1 MLSRLGSLFR
11 SGRSGRL
18 SATGLPYGR
27 DTILHLAIALSV
39 IAHAVV
45 LAIRF
50 VPPDAL
56 RFKPDNRAI
65 EVILVNARSQE
76 APVKADAL
84 AQSNLSGGGE
94 QEKGRV
100 TSFLPRSARVEDG
113 DALEA
118 SRRAV
123 AQLEEQQRKLLSQM
137 RSTPQA
143 VAPEPAPQP
152 VEAPPAAP
160 LAPLNVRD
168 TVKAIARM
176 EAQLDKQI
184 NDYNARPRRGYIG
197 PNTRGVSYAMYY
209 NQWKDKVERV
219 GTLNYPEEA
228 RGKLYGELVLVV
240 TLNFDGTIYNDE
252 IQISRSSGYPVLDRA
267 AARIVRLAAPYGRF
281 AAEMRK
287 DYDVFEIITKFTFT
301 RGDGFEARVQK

>member
-1 MLSRLGSLFR
+1 
-11 SGRSGRL
+11 
-18 SATGLPYGR
+18 
-27 DTILHLAIALSV
+27 
-39 IAHAVV
+39 
-45 LAIRF
+45 
-50 VPPDAL
+50 
-56 RFKPDNRAI
+56 
-65 EVILVNARSQE
+65 
-76 APVKADAL
+76 
-84 AQSNLSGGGE
+84 
-94 QEKGRV
+94 
-100 TSFLPRSARVEDG
+100 
-113 DALEA
+113 
-118 SRRAV
+118 
-123 AQLEEQQRKLLSQM
+123 
-137 RSTPQA
+137 
-143 VAPEPAPQP
+143 
-152 VEAPPAAP
+152 
-160 LAPLNVRD
+160 VRD
-168 TVKAIARM
+168 TVRAIARM

-228 RGKLYGELVLVV
+228 RGKVYGELVLVV

-252 IQISRSSGYPVLDRA
+252 IRISRSSGYPVLDRA